1 MTMNT
6 TNTDS
11 VNTIYMLA
19 QELYNQVSNHD
30 VFTYFDSSDL
40 DQLRATQHLLNQIIP
55 ELELRVNT

>member
-1 MTMNT
+1 
-6 TNTDS
+6 
-11 VNTIYMLA
+11 MLA